1 MRHLVFVLNFSL
13 KSTFTMLNFY
23 VSFYWR
29 FLMSCKFQIFKFFQ
43 LKIST
48 LVTFTQRNVYAS
60 VCVYDSLFSS

>member
-1 MRHLVFVLNFSL
+1 
-13 KSTFTMLNFY
+13 
-23 VSFYWR
+23 
-29 FLMSCKFQIFKFFQ
+29 MSCKFQIFKFFQ